1 MELATILFIF
11 ALVWFAGWISRSA
24 WFKGKIGERQ
34 VRNALNRRL
43 NSNDYLVINDIVL
56 PTQDHGKTQ
65 VDHLVV
71 SRFGVFVIET
81 KNMSGWIFGSERSA
95 EWTQVI
101 YGWKS
106 RFQNPLRQNY
116 KHVKA
121 VQHTFGLAAH
131 QVHNVV
137 VFVGTGEPKTEMP
150 DNVIWGKRVLPY
162 WIKTRLIEVI
172 DQATLD
178 EVSGSLT
185 GSKRLLSSDQLPR
198 QTTKME
204 TSKQT
209 APAKICVRCGA
220 PMVERVN
227 GKTGEIFWGCSEFPK
242 CKNTA
247 PLS

>member
-1 MELATILFIF
+1 MEAIVLVAAF
-11 ALVWFAGWISRSA
+11 ALIWFSGWVLRSA
-24 WFKGKIGERQ
+24 WFKGKVGERQ
-34 VRNALNRRL
+34 IKGALQRKL
-43 NSNDYLVINDIVL
+43 NSIDYLIVNDIVL
-56 PTQDHGKTQ
+56 PTRDHGTTQ
-65 VDHLVV
+65 IDHLVI

-101 YGWKS
+101 FGWKS

-162 WIKTRLIEVI
+162 WIKTHLREVI
-172 DQATLD
+172 DQPTLD
-178 EVSGSLT
+178 EVSGSVT
-185 GSKRLLSSDQLPR
+185 GSRRRLSSDQLQR
-198 QTTKME
+198 QTIDMD
-204 TSKQT
+204 TSNQT
-209 APAKICVRCGA
+209 AAAKICARCGA

-227 GKTGEIFWGCSEFPK
+227 GKTGEVFWGCSEFPK
-242 CKNTA
+242 CKNSA
-247 PLS
+247 PLV